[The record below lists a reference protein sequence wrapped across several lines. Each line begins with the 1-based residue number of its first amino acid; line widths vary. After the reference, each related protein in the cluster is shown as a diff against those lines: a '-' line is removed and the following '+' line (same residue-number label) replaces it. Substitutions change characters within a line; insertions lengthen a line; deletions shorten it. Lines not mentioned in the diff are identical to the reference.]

1 MNFIKRLSVFE
12 RRLWLI
18 SVTLIALLHIFQ
30 KDQTVFQL
38 IASLIG
44 VTSLIFMAK
53 GDVTGQWMSVVFC
66 CMYAVISWQFRYYG
80 ELMTYLFMSLPI
92 AVLSIVEWMKNPYA
106 ENEVKVAHLK
116 PKHWMFLVICTV
128 VVTVV
133 FHFVLK
139 YFNTP
144 NLLVGTLS
152 IATSFLAASLMML
165 RSPYY
170 AVAYAFNDVVLITL
184 WILASLVAPENL
196 SMVLCFSIFLAND
209 IYAYHSWKQMRKRQ
223 DESMITSES

>member
-1 MNFIKRLSVFE
+1 MNFFKRLSVFE

-53 GDVTGQWMSVVFC
+53 GDVIGQWMAVVFC

-92 AVLSIVEWMKNPYA
+92 AMMSIIEWMKNPYA
-106 ENEVKVAHLK
+106 ENEVKVAHLSK
-116 PKHWMFLVICTV
+116 KHWVILIVCTV
-128 VVTVV
+128 VVTIV
-133 FHFVLK
+133 FHFILK
-139 YFNTP
+139 FFNTP
-144 NLLVGTLS
+144 NLWVST
-152 IATSFLAASLMML
+152 
-165 RSPYY
+165 
-170 AVAYAFNDVVLITL
+170 
-184 WILASLVAPENL
+184 L
-196 SMVLCFSIFLAND
+196 SMVLCFSIFLVND

-223 DESMITSES
+223 DESI